1 MWRTQWI
8 MSVPGLLPLLPS
20 THYVDNRIYTDP
32 VIFEEEREK
41 ILAATWR
48 LVCHESELPEPGD
61 YRAKEIAGVPV
72 VILRSEDRSIMAFFN
87 VCPHRGARLV
97 RDERKCEEG
106 PAVPLSS
113 MDVCARR

>member
-1 MWRTQWI
+1 MDHVSPWATA
-8 MSVPGLLPLLPS
+8 PNLPS

-87 VCPHRGARLV
+87 VCPRPCQLN
-97 RDERKCEEG
+97 
-106 PAVPLSS
+106 AVL
-113 MDVCARR
+113 AK

>member
-1 MWRTQWI
+1 MDHVSPWATA
-8 MSVPGLLPLLPS
+8 PNLPS

-87 VCPHRGARLV
+87 VCCTP
-97 RDERKCEEG
+97 D
-106 PAVPLSS
+106 PAPLQSTYA
-113 MDVCARR
+113 CRWRIAFLE